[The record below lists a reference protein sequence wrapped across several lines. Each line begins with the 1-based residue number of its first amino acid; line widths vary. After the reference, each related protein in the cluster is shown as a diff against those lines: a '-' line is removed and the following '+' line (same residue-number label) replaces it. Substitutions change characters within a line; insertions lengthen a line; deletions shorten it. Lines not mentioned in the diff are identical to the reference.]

1 MTDSTANEVDE
12 LDEVL
17 AAGEARW
24 TRHVQLL
31 DWQPDYRIRGPEDPF
46 TPTQEYAHQGHWLEV
61 ALAGLRARLD
71 GTERP
76 PRITDF
82 DAQNAA
88 WAEADAARTIEDAK
102 EYATVMRAAYLDA
115 AVGPARTD
123 ERVLTGL
130 RFMLVDH
137 FDTHFGY
144 MVKGMLEHE
153 SMQWERMTAALDSH
167 SRGKLHQ
174 GDDGVP
180 WDATDIYSHLYRW
193 MWVQFPRV
201 EAFLAT
207 GEVPELDA
215 TVDEL
220 NALWRAEDKN
230 AKFEAARL
238 RAYRT
243 RDRFRQMIGE
253 VPIAK
258 WTPRLVGLC
267 AGNSF
272 GHYQEHLGWIIRDA

>member
-1 MTDSTANEVDE
+1 MTDAVTGDLNQ
-12 LDEVL
+12 LGEVL

-46 TPTQEYAHQGHWLEV
+46 TPAQEYAHHGHWLEY
-61 ALAGLRARLD
+61 ATLHLRARTE
-71 GTERP
+71 GTEP
-76 PRITDF
+76 PARIEDF

-88 WAEADAARTIEDAK
+88 WAEADAARVIEEAK
-102 EYATVMRAAYLDA
+102 EYATVMRAAYVEAVA
-115 AVGPARTD
+115 AAQRDD
-123 ERVLTGL
+123 ERFVRGVAGN
-130 RFMLVDH
+130 LVDH
-137 FDTHFGY
+137 FDQHLGY

-167 SRGKLHQ
+167 TRGKLHQ
-174 GDDGVP
+174 GDDGVS
-180 WDATDIYSHLYRW
+180 WAATDIYSHLYRW
-193 MWVQFPRV
+193 MWVQFSRV

-220 NALWRAEDKN
+220 NALWRAEDRDMR
-230 AKFEAARL
+230 FEAARR

-243 RDRFRQMIGE
+243 RDRFRQMIAE
-253 VPIAK
+253 VPIEK

-272 GHYQEHLGWIIRDA
+272 GHYQEHLGWIMRDA